1 MDPLIKTVNLSKEY
15 RLKKRHKK
23 ILALNNVNLEIF
35 KGEKFG
41 LIGPNGAGKTTF
53 ISILTTLIQ
62 PTNGYAIIN
71 GYNIL
76 KNPNKIKKYIGLMFG
91 SDMIYYSITGY
102 NNLKFF
108 AKIYEVPNYKQKI
121 EEIAQMLELTK
132 WMNEYVERY
141 STGMKT
147 KLSVARMLLINPEI
161 FFLDEPTLGLDV
173 STTNFIIEKLK
184 ELDKTII
191 LCTHN
196 MSIVE
201 KLCERIAFINHGE
214 IIKMGNK
221 RDLKY
226 IFQKGIP
233 IFIEITEK
241 KQQLFNNLSN
251 LDFIIDCIDSKSG
264 LLITLKERNDYSRL
278 LSNLQNYPL
287 TKIEEK
293 VLSIE
298 ELFIKLI

>member
-1 MDPLIKTVNLSKEY
+1 MESIIKTINLSKEY
-15 RLKKRHKK
+15 RLKERHKK
-23 ILALNNVNLEIF
+23 ILALNNVNIEILR
-35 KGEKFG
+35 GEKFG
-41 LIGPNGAGKTTF
+41 LLGPNGAGKTTF

-76 KNPNKIKKYIGLMFG
+76 KNPNKVKRFIGLMSG
-91 SDMIYYSITGY
+91 SDMIYYRITGY
-102 NNLKFF
+102 HNLKFF

-121 EEIAQMLELTK
+121 DEIAQMLELTK

-173 STTNFIIEKLK
+173 TTTNFIIEKLQ
-184 ELDKTII
+184 ELDKTMI
-191 LCTHN
+191 LCSHN

-201 KLCERIAFINHGE
+201 KLCDRIAFINHGK
-214 IIKMGNK
+214 IIKMGKK
-221 RDLKY
+221 RDLQY
-226 IFQKGIP
+226 IFQKGVQ
-233 IFIEITEK
+233 IFIEIDDRR
-241 KQQLFNNLSN
+241 QQLLDILSQS
-251 LDFIIDCIDSKSG
+251 DFIFECVEDKSG
-264 LLITLKERNDYSRL
+264 LVVTLKERNDYSRL
-278 LSNLQNYPL
+278 FSILQNYPI

-293 VLSIE
+293 SLSIE
-298 ELFIKLI
+298 NLFLKLI